1 MLEYLQDHQKIATVI
16 SITAAAAVVVF
27 LVLISGGNTP
37 PSIGTSGYQP
47 IVAHGKDGPV
57 VPSSRGGTAGSG
69 ETVTGSQGIRQA
81 DLPGLVGEETTGDW
95 EIENTIFFDIDG
107 DGTEE
112 AIILVR
118 GDGESNP
125 LDWRLYGMKN
135 GEATL
140 LFERTRV
147 AQGAVAVQGPML
159 VETEG
164 VYGDGDT
171 ACCPSSTK
179 RTYYVWKGGS
189 LVVSRI
195 EAAPPVTAA
204 P

>member
-1 MLEYLQDHQKIATVI
+1 MLEYLQDHQKLATVI
-16 SITAAAAVVVF
+16 SITVAAAVVVF

-37 PSIGTSGYQP
+37 PSTGTSGYQSV
-47 IVAHGKDGPV
+47 VAHGQDGPV
-57 VPSSRGGTAGSG
+57 MPPVQGGTAVSSG
-69 ETVTGSQGIRQA
+69 TVTGGMGIRQA

-95 EIENTIFFDIDG
+95 KIENTIFVDIDG
-107 DGTEE
+107 DGNEE
-112 AIILVR
+112 ALVLVR
-118 GDGESNP
+118 GEGESEP

-147 AQGAVAVQGPML
+147 ARGEVALQGPML

-164 VYGDGDT
+164 VYSDGDA
-171 ACCPSSTK
+171 ACCPSSSK

>member
-1 MLEYLQDHQKIATVI
+1 MLEYLQDHQKVATVI

-37 PSIGTSGYQP
+37 PSTGTSGYQP
-47 IVAHGKDGPV
+47 VVAHGQDGPV
-57 VPSSRGGTAGSG
+57 IPAEQGGVAGSG
-69 ETVTGSQGIRQA
+69 ETVTGAQAIRQA
-81 DLPGLVGEETTGDW
+81 DLPGLVGEETSGDW
-95 EIENTIFFDIDG
+95 KIEDTIFFDIDG
-107 DGTEE
+107 DGNEE
-112 AIILVR
+112 ALVLVR
-118 GDGESNP
+118 GEGESNP

-135 GEATL
+135 GETVL

-147 AQGAVAVQGPML
+147 AQGEVTLQGPML

-164 VYGDGDT
+164 VYSDGDA

-179 RTYYVWKGGS
+179 RTFFVWKEGS

-195 EAAPPVTAA
+195 EAAPPLTAA

>member
-1 MLEYLQDHQKIATVI
+1 MLEYLQDHQKVATVI
-16 SITAAAAVVVF
+16 SITVGIAVVAF

-37 PSIGTSGYQP
+37 PTVGTSGYQSV
-47 IVAHGKDGPV
+47 VAHGQDGPV
-57 VPSSRGGTAGSG
+57 VPASQGSAAGADVTAS
-69 ETVTGSQGIRQA
+69 TGIRQV
-81 DLPGLVGEETTGDW
+81 DLPGLVGEETTGSW
-95 EIENTIFFDIDG
+95 KIENTIFFDIDG
-107 DGTEE
+107 NGDEE
-112 AIILVR
+112 AIVIVR
-118 GDGESNP
+118 GEGESNP

-135 GEATL
+135 GETTL

-147 AQGAVAVQGPML
+147 AQGEVAVQGPML

-164 VYGDGDT
+164 VYSDGDA

-179 RTYYVWKGGS
+179 RTYFVWKGGS

>member
-1 MLEYLQDHQKIATVI
+1 MLEYLQDHQKLATVI
-16 SITAAAAVVVF
+16 SITVGIAVVVF

-37 PSIGTSGYQP
+37 PTVGTSGYQSV
-47 IVAHGKDGPV
+47 IAHGQDGPV
-57 VPSSRGGTAGSG
+57 VPASQGSAGAADVTAG
-69 ETVTGSQGIRQA
+69 TGIRQV
-81 DLPGLVGEETTGDW
+81 DLPGLVGEETTGNW
-95 EIENTIFFDIDG
+95 KIENTIYFDIDG
-107 DGTEE
+107 NGDEE
-112 AIILVR
+112 AIVIVR
-118 GDGESNP
+118 GEGESNP

-135 GEATL
+135 GETTL

-147 AQGAVAVQGPML
+147 AQGEVAVQGPML

-164 VYGDGDT
+164 VYSDGDA

-179 RTYYVWKGGS
+179 RTYFVWKGGS

-195 EAAPPVTAA
+195 EAAPPATAA

>member
-16 SITAAAAVVVF
+16 SITVAAAVVVF

-37 PSIGTSGYQP
+37 PSTGTSGYQSV
-47 IVAHGKDGPV
+47 IAHGQDGPV
-57 VPSSRGGTAGSG
+57 APSSQGGTAGAG
-69 ETVTGSQGIRQA
+69 GTVTGSQGIRQA
-81 DLPGLVGEETTGDW
+81 DLPGLVGEETTGNW
-95 EIENTIFFDIDG
+95 KIENTIFFDIDG
-107 DGTEE
+107 DGNEE
-112 AIILVR
+112 AIVLVR
-118 GDGESNP
+118 GEGESSP
-125 LDWRLYGMKN
+125 LDWRVHGMKN

-147 AQGAVAVQGPML
+147 AQGEVAVQGPIL

-164 VYGDGDT
+164 VYNDDD
-171 ACCPSSTK
+171 APCCPSSTK
-179 RTYYVWKGGS
+179 STYYVWKGGS
-189 LVVSRI
+189 LVVSRV

>member
-1 MLEYLQDHQKIATVI
+1 MLEYLQDHQKVATVI
-16 SITAAAAVVVF
+16 SITVGIAVVVF

-37 PSIGTSGYQP
+37 PTVGTSGYQSV
-47 IVAHGKDGPV
+47 VAHGQDGPV
-57 VPSSRGGTAGSG
+57 VPASQGSAAAADVTAS
-69 ETVTGSQGIRQA
+69 TGIRQV
-81 DLPGLVGEETTGDW
+81 DLPGLVGEETTGNW
-95 EIENTIFFDIDG
+95 KIENTIFFDIDG
-107 DGTEE
+107 NGDEE
-112 AIILVR
+112 AIVIVR
-118 GDGESNP
+118 GEGESNP

-135 GEATL
+135 GETTL

-147 AQGAVAVQGPML
+147 AQGEVAVQGPML

-164 VYGDGDT
+164 VYSDGDS

-179 RTYYVWKGGS
+179 RTYFVWKGGS